1 MTIRFTCSECA
12 SVLKINDDL
21 AGTSGRCPKCK
32 TKFIVPDPDGDH
44 RSKRPVKDSTA
55 VGNSDLRLRGH
66 EKRSDVIPL
75 GFDPAETLRLD
86 DSNYDLDALGD
97 DLAPDIESSG
107 PTGPREATPVSKA
120 VAEAGDDDLDCP
132 SIMVPHP
139 QLATKSLLQTAD
151 VRANTSKKDSYSQF
165 DETPSK
171 LASTRSIPAPPAFDP
186 SKFLKSDGPAIPEEI
201 SPPPMNMP
209 EKRSG
214 FALQKERDEEPYDPP
229 VSRPIHRSEPVAKA
243 ERPQP
248 ERIDQET
255 ATKMMKKAIKDNQ
268 AEEAHQ
274 REIDA
279 KGGFDFGQLF
289 REFGFRGLGL
299 IVGGIIVVYG
309 LYFFADRFYSNR

>member
-1 MTIRFTCSECA
+1 
-12 SVLKINDDL
+12 
-21 AGTSGRCPKCK
+21 
-32 TKFIVPDPDGDH
+32 
-44 RSKRPVKDSTA
+44 VKDSTA
-55 VGNSDLRLRGH
+55 VGNSDLRLRDH

-107 PTGPREATPVSKA
+107 PTVVPTEVPTKELLKGPRKVTPVS

-151 VRANTSKKDSYSQF
+151 VRTNTSKKDSYSQF

-186 SKFLKSDGPAIPEEI
+186 SKFLKSDRPAIPEEV
-201 SPPPMNMP
+201 SPPPMSVP

-214 FALQKERDEEPYDPP
+214 FALQKDREEEPYDPP

-279 KGGFDFGQLF
+279 KGGVDFGQLF
-289 REFGFRGLGL
+289 REFGLRGLGL
-299 IVGGIIVVYG
+299 VVGGIIVVYG
-309 LYFFADRFYSNR
+309 LYYFADRFYSNR